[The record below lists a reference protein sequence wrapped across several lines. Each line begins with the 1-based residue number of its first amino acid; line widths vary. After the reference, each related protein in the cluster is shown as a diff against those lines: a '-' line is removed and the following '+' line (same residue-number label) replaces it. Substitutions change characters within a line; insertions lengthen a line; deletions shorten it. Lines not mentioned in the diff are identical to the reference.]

1 MTDDEDRRP
10 IADLPDALDHFDEI
24 RDLLAFRNPASLPV
38 FIGNPAD
45 DSAFRTVRR
54 DGIGIVVVTHA
65 EDEKRSTT
73 ATFRLDS
80 PGAAATFRHR
90 LAQEADRPT
99 SIDPGWVLT
108 FDGYDPANERFRE
121 ALCTLGNGY
130 FATRGCAPEAPA
142 GRFHY
147 PGTYV
152 AGIYNRLTDEIAGHR
167 TDNESLVN
175 LPNWLALT
183 FRFDDGPWLDVDDTD
198 LQSYQQTL
206 DLRRGVLTRQF
217 RFCDK
222 AGRVATVTQHR
233 LVAMH
238 LPHLAM
244 LQTMVTAENFSGTVE
259 FRSEIDGAVTN
270 SLVER
275 YRDLS
280 NVHLVGHEKRSL
292 TADSLLLTAHTCQSH
307 IRVAVAL
314 RNTVW
319 RGDSPARADYTLV
332 DDRRRAGH
340 VISCYIEAGQPVT
353 LEKAVSVA
361 TSRDHATC
369 EAANEATRRLQWVD
383 RYHDVQQAHTTAW
396 AQLWERFDV
405 DIGGRTDELRTVRLH
420 LLHTLQ
426 TLSPHVRDLDI
437 GVPARG
443 LTGEAY
449 RGHIFW
455 DELFVA
461 PVVSLRRPA
470 LTRALLA
477 YRHRRLPEARRAAR
491 DAGFTGAMF
500 PWQSGS
506 NGREESPAL
515 HLNPRSG
522 RWNPDPS
529 ALAHHVGLAVAYNIW
544 QYYQV
549 TDDLEYLIDYGA
561 ETLLEIARFW
571 AGLALYSRERGRY
584 VIPGVIGPDEF
595 HTGYPGRLYDG
606 IDNNAY
612 TNVMAVW
619 VILRAL
625 DALDAMP
632 LADRTALLERLGLH
646 GDELDK
652 WEDVSH
658 RMFVPFHNGVISQ
671 FEGYESLVELDW
683 DRYRH
688 EYGNIQRLD
697 RILEA
702 ENDNVNRYKASK
714 QADVLMLFYLL
725 SADEIREL
733 LARLGYRFTPKQI
746 PETVDYYLSRTS
758 HGSTLSAVVHSW
770 ALARGHREQA
780 MEFFV
785 QALNSDVADIQGG
798 TTAEGIH
805 LAAMAGSVD
814 LLQRCFTGLETRG
827 DRLVLGPCWPEA
839 LGVLSFRMYYRG
851 HNLHLRVSGRTASVI
866 SAIGSA
872 APITIECRGRTWQL
886 CAGTTIDVG

>member
-1 MTDDEDRRP
+1 M
-10 IADLPDALDHFDEI
+10 
-24 RDLLAFRNPASLPV
+24 
-38 FIGNPAD
+38 
-45 DSAFRTVRR
+45 
-54 DGIGIVVVTHA
+54 
-65 EDEKRSTT
+65 
-73 ATFRLDS
+73 
-80 PGAAATFRHR
+80 
-90 LAQEADRPT
+90 
-99 SIDPGWVLT
+99 
-108 FDGYDPANERFRE
+108 
-121 ALCTLGNGY
+121 
-130 FATRGCAPEAPA
+130 
-142 GRFHY
+142 
-147 PGTYV
+147 
-152 AGIYNRLTDEIAGHR
+152 
-167 TDNESLVN
+167 
-175 LPNWLALT
+175 
-183 FRFDDGPWLDVDDTD
+183 
-198 LQSYQQTL
+198 
-206 DLRRGVLTRQF
+206 
-217 RFCDK
+217 
-222 AGRVATVTQHR
+222 
-233 LVAMH
+233 
-238 LPHLAM
+238 
-244 LQTMVTAENFSGTVE
+244 
-259 FRSEIDGAVTN
+259 
-270 SLVER
+270 
-275 YRDLS
+275 
-280 NVHLVGHEKRSL
+280 
-292 TADSLLLTAHTCQSH
+292 
-307 IRVAVAL
+307 
-314 RNTVW
+314 
-319 RGDSPARADYTLV
+319 
-332 DDRRRAGH
+332 
-340 VISCYIEAGQPVT
+340 
-353 LEKAVSVA
+353 
-361 TSRDHATC
+361 
-369 EAANEATRRLQWVD
+369 
-383 RYHDVQQAHTTAW
+383 
-396 AQLWERFDV
+396 
-405 DIGGRTDELRTVRLH
+405 
-420 LLHTLQ
+420 
-426 TLSPHVRDLDI
+426 
-437 GVPARG
+437 
-443 LTGEAY
+443 
-449 RGHIFW
+449 
-455 DELFVA
+455 
-461 PVVSLRRPA
+461 
-470 LTRALLA
+470 
-477 YRHRRLPEARRAAR
+477 
-491 DAGFTGAMF
+491 
-500 PWQSGS
+500 
-506 NGREESPAL
+506 
-515 HLNPRSG
+515 
-522 RWNPDPS
+522 
-529 ALAHHVGLAVAYNIW
+529 
-544 QYYQV
+544 
-549 TDDLEYLIDYGA
+549 
-561 ETLLEIARFW
+561 LEIARFW
-571 AGLALYSRERGRY
+571 AGLALFSRERGRY

-770 ALARGHREQA
+770 VLARGHREQA

-872 APITIECRGRTWQL
+872 APITLECRGRTWQL